1 MREPTY
7 RGKHRAGRRH
17 SWWVTTAGV
26 VLMIVGA
33 LGLNPGADNAS
44 DAARSSG
51 STTAQQ
57 TVAEA
62 RPVVVEPE
70 PGSPRLV
77 RVPPLGISARVV
89 PIRDSNDTLVP
100 PSDPHQ
106 LGWWADGAKP
116 GAAEGSAVLTGHT
129 VHTGGGALD
138 DLEKVRPGDNV
149 LVRTDHDTLRY
160 AVQRVRIYDKGAL
173 AQHATDVFSQD
184 VSGRLVLVTCEDWD
198 GERFLSNV
206 VVTATRRT

>member
-1 MREPTY
+1 VREPTY

-26 VLMIVGA
+26 VLMSVGA
-33 LGLNPGADNAS
+33 LGLDPGADNTS
-44 DAARSSG
+44 DAARISRSKA
-51 STTAQQ
+51 AQQ
-57 TVAEA
+57 TVAES
-62 RPVVVEPE
+62 RPVMKPE
-70 PGSPRLV
+70 TGSPRLV

-106 LGWWADGAKP
+106 VGWWAHGAKP
-116 GAAEGSAVLTGHT
+116 GAAEGSALLTGHT

-138 DLEKVRPGDNV
+138 DLEKVRPGDHV
-149 LVRTDHDTLRY
+149 LVRTDDGTLRY
-160 AVQRVRIYDKGAL
+160 AVQRVRIYDKDEL
-173 AQHATDVFSQD
+173 ARHATDVFSQD

>member
-1 MREPTY
+1 MT
-7 RGKHRAGRRH
+7 
-17 SWWVTTAGV
+17 
-26 VLMIVGA
+26 VGA

-44 DAARSSG
+44 DAARTSG
-51 STTAQQ
+51 PITAQQ
-57 TVAEA
+57 TVAGA
-62 RPVVVEPE
+62 RPVLAKPE

-77 RVPPLGISARVV
+77 RVPRLGISARVV

-106 LGWWADGAKP
+106 VGWWANGAKP

-138 DLEKVRPGDNV
+138 DLEKVRPGNHV
-149 LVRTDHDTLRY
+149 LVRTDDDTLRY
-160 AVQRVRIYDKGAL
+160 AVHSVRIYEKDAL

-184 VSGRLVLVTCEDWD
+184 VSGRLVLVTCEDWN

-206 VVTATRRT
+206 VVIASRRT